1 MARGNPPLAAFFQ
14 IFEYIVLRSPYKEQQ
29 HGTTLNL
36 FIFPYLSVLSQ
47 VAVVLVVL
55 YVRRNLVSEMK
66 ILAMYFVLSS
76 LLAIVQLYLAE
87 HSINNLWTV
96 EFFCP
101 IQFAFLILVFRAWNK
116 QPFAVKLFSYSIP
129 AFVIGWGLSSLWFGG
144 LIATLAY
151 ADPIS
156 AVILVLVSSYTML
169 RIDRLEGSS
178 VLDVPAFWVSSAT
191 LVYFGGTVVLS
202 TLHTA
207 LLKASIETMRLAW
220 SSQAILNVLANVLYA
235 GGFLCLRRKT

>member
-1 MARGNPPLAAFFQ
+1 M
-14 IFEYIVLRSPYKEQQ
+14 
-29 HGTTLNL
+29 NL

-47 VAVVLVVL
+47 IAVVFVVL
-55 YVRRNLVSEMK
+55 YVRKNLVSEMK
-66 ILAMYFVLSS
+66 ILALYFMLSS
-76 LLAIVQLYLAE
+76 LLAIIQLYLAE
-87 HSINNLWTV
+87 QSINNLWTV
-96 EFFCP
+96 ELFCP
-101 IQFAFLILVFRAWNK
+101 IQYTFLVLVFRAWNK
-116 QPFAVKLFSYSIP
+116 QLFAARFLLYSIP
-129 AFVIGWGLSSLWFGG
+129 TFVIGWGLSSLWFGS
-144 LIATLAY
+144 LTATLAY
-151 ADPIS
+151 ADPLS

-220 SSQAILNVLANVLYA
+220 SSQAVLNIIANLLYA